1 MYTYLYFEMSNVKD
15 YIMAIR
21 VWMKEC
27 NLHHD
32 QNIFKK
38 FLFNLE
44 KKAKKTQLDWA
55 VSIAIAK
62 A

>member
-1 MYTYLYFEMSNVKD
+1 
-15 YIMAIR
+15 
-21 VWMKEC
+21 MKEC

-32 QNIFKK
+32 ENIFYE
-38 FLFNLE
+38 FLFNFK

>member
-1 MYTYLYFEMSNVKD
+1 
-15 YIMAIR
+15 
-21 VWMKEC
+21 MKEC

-55 VSIAIAK
+55 AVSIAIAK